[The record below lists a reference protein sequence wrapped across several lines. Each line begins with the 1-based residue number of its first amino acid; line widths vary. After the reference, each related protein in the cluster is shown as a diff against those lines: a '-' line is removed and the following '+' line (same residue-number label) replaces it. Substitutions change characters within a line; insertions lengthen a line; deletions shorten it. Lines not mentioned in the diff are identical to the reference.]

1 MWVTKIQCNICK
13 LHFSGRDPQ
22 ENCPQAFS
30 NPISQSKKVVYPM
43 RNDPRV
49 GKKKKKRKKLMF
61 SRAGIQQWHAC
72 ISY

>member
-49 GKKKKKRKKLMF
+49 GKKKKGRN
-61 SRAGIQQWHAC
+61 
-72 ISY
+72 

>member
-49 GKKKKKRKKLMF
+49 GKKKKKGRN
-61 SRAGIQQWHAC
+61 
-72 ISY
+72 

>member
-49 GKKKKKRKKLMF
+49 GKKKKRKKLMF

>member
-61 SRAGIQQWHAC
+61 SRAGIQQQHAC

>member
-49 GKKKKKRKKLMF
+49 GKKKKRKKLMF
-61 SRAGIQQWHAC
+61 SRAGIQQQHAC

>member
-43 RNDPRV
+43 RNDLRV
-49 GKKKKKRKKLMF
+49 GKKKKRKKLMF